1 MCKGQQMQYRA
12 DNKIQNMMLIYYF
25 VVGLV
30 ILIWSRFQEN
40 IKPPNKLIHMCR
52 HQYVMIILQREQQV
66 AMHDYLV
73 RFRSIS

>member
-30 ILIWSRFQEN
+30 ILTGSRFQEN
-40 IKPPNKLIHMCR
+40 KA
-52 HQYVMIILQREQQV
+52 II
-66 AMHDYLV
+66 
-73 RFRSIS
+73 